1 MRKEWTKETCYEA
14 AKKCKTKSD
23 FKNQFKAAYKL
34 SLKNDWLKD
43 YYWVNYSHLKE
54 GDFLQFFIKI
64 FNISKYFYF
73 IRRRTMHN
81 SFAI

>member
-43 YYWVNYSHLKE
+43 YYWLKFSILVNIFILFADGLCITVSLFKKPYNHL
-54 GDFLQFFIKI
+54 
-64 FNISKYFYF
+64 
-73 IRRRTMHN
+73 RT
-81 SFAI
+81 